1 MRTLLW
7 FVALVIAPAAAREPA
22 LVAVDV
28 GHFLAEPGVL
38 SARGRPEFEFNRA
51 LALDLRDALEA
62 QGHRVRLIGAA
73 GDVAVLSR
81 RTAAARGASL
91 LLSVHHD
98 SVQPHYLEEW
108 DYDGETQRF
117 SDRFAGFA
125 LFVSRRNPDP
135 AASLACASAIGGAL
149 RAAGFAP
156 SLYHAEPI
164 PGESKPFADR
174 PNGVHYFDNLVV
186 LHTATQP
193 AVLIEVG
200 VIVNRAEEL
209 RMREPA
215 TRRRIA
221 AAVAE
226 GVRGCLGR
234 GAKLRPR
241 VWVSGRIARLSS
253 EHER

>member
-7 FVALVIAPAAAREPA
+7 FIVLVIAPAAAQEPA

-28 GHFLAEPGVL
+28 GHFLAEPGAL
-38 SARGRPEFEFNRA
+38 SARGRPELEFNRE

-62 QGHRVRLIGAA
+62 QGDRVRLIGA
-73 GDVAVLSR
+73 GGEMAVLSR

-91 LLSVHHD
+91 FLSVHHD

-108 DYDGETQRF
+108 ADEGEVRRF
-117 SDRFAGFA
+117 SDRFAGFS
-125 LFVSRRNPDP
+125 LFVSRRNPDL
-135 AASLACASAIGGAL
+135 AGSLACASAIGAAL
-149 RAAGFAP
+149 RAAGFTP

-174 PNGVHYFDNLVV
+174 LNGVHYFDNLVV

-193 AVLIEVG
+193 AVLLEAG

-209 RMREPA
+209 RLGEPA

-221 AAVAE
+221 AAVAT
-226 GVRGCLGR
+226 GVRECLGR
-234 GAKLRPR
+234 RAKL
-241 VWVSGRIARLSS
+241 
-253 EHER
+253 